1 MKAEAHHMHVSFPAA
16 VKTQGGPPN
25 SELSENAFRC
35 SQRVFLS
42 QVKLKVRS
50 LDHAVNLPR
59 EYLRN

>member
-1 MKAEAHHMHVSFPAA
+1 MKAEAHHMHVIFPAPL
-16 VKTQGGPPN
+16 KTQGGPRN

-50 LDHAVNLPR
+50 LDHAVNLAR
-59 EYLRN
+59 KCVRN

>member
-1 MKAEAHHMHVSFPAA
+1 MKAEAHHMHVIFPA
-16 VKTQGGPPN
+16 VRKTQGGPPN

-42 QVKLKVRS
+42 HVKFKVRS
-50 LDHAVNLPR
+50 LDRAVNLPR